1 MPECRLEPALG
12 LLDRFRK
19 FKPATT
25 LDEDRPL
32 SDAEKAIA
40 ERLLREAAP
49 SEALAFLP
57 QLDHARVIGRCS
69 CGCPTIDLTVP
80 SGYRVADPPQNRPLA
95 DGVGRVNGK
104 LVGVMLFQSAG
115 LLDSLE
121 VYRLED
127 DSNDPFGLPAVETIE
142 RMVWSDHSS
151 KRE

>member
-1 MPECRLEPALG
+1 LS

-32 SDAEKAIA
+32 SDGERAIA

-57 QLDHARVIGRCS
+57 QLDHVRVHGKCS
-69 CGCPTIDLTVP
+69 CGCPTVDLTVP
-80 SGYRVADPPQNRPLA
+80 PECRVVDPPQNRPLA
-95 DGVGRVNGK
+95 DAIGRVNGK
-104 LVGVMLFQSAG
+104 LVGVMLFQSEG
-115 LLDSLE
+115 LLDLLE

-127 DSNDPFGLPAVETIE
+127 DSDDPFGLPEVETIE
-142 RMVWSDHSS
+142 RMVWSDDSS